1 MNTYLNHIK
10 DGSTILSDEEKAHS
24 ILFDKLN
31 VMTCIFNS
39 KVLKSENDKD
49 NPLYR
54 INELHYLIRVFF

>member
-10 DGSTILSDEEKAHS
+10 ILSDEEKAHN

-49 NPLYR
+49 YPLYR
-54 INELHYLIRVFF
+54 INELHYLIRVFLIGI